1 MIKSMRFISIFCI
14 AVAFAVMLPNSSLWA
29 QDKVF
34 GVTLTP
40 PQREQFTAITDAAE
54 PARKAIRENAKLS
67 EEEKRVQM
75 KAVYDGIREKLK
87 AILTPAQRKE
97 MEAAFSAPSQ
107 GAHKRFAVASSNIFG
122 VTLTPQQMEQFKALN
137 VASEPAKKAIREN
150 TALSGEEKQ
159 VQMKAVYDGIREKLK
174 AVLTPAQLKEMEAA
188 QKK

>member
-14 AVAFAVMLPNSSLWA
+14 AVAWAVIMPSGALWA

-54 PARKAIRENAKLS
+54 PARKAIRENASLS

-75 KAVYDGIREKLK
+75 KALYDGIREKLK

-97 MEAAFSAPSQ
+97 MEAAFSASAQ
-107 GAHKRFAVASSNIFG
+107 GANKRFAVASSKIFG
-122 VTLTPQQMEQFKALN
+122 VTLTPSQMEQFKAFN
-137 VASEPAKKAIREN
+137 AAAEPAKKAIREN
-150 TALSGEEKQ
+150 SALSAEEKQ
-159 VQMKAVYDGIREKLK
+159 AQMKTVYDGIREKVK
-174 AVLTPAQLKEMEAA
+174 SILTPAQLKEMEGA